1 MFLRYLPPPV
11 SASLRPLAVA
21 TMLAMAACAQLPKE
35 MGPTP
40 EIRGAEHW
48 SAETSFQ
55 DQAKAWPDDQWWR
68 AYGDVQLNA
77 LIDEALR
84 EAPSLRIAQ
93 ARLQSAQ
100 AAVSQTHAAT
110 GPQLSANGT
119 VYEEKQSYHF
129 MPKEL
134 TPMGWNDYGRLSL
147 DFNWEIDFWG
157 KNRAA
162 LAAAMSERDAAIAE
176 QAQARLILA
185 ANVASTYAE
194 MARQYAERDTAE
206 EALQVRRKTSTL
218 FHERYDNGMETMGSV
233 KQADARQFTAEGQLL
248 AIDEQLGLLRNRL
261 AALIGA
267 GPDRGAKIERP
278 TIHLSDAPGLPA
290 QLSAG
295 LLGRRPDIVA
305 ARLRAQSAIK
315 RMDVAKAQYY
325 PNVNL
330 SGLIG
335 VQSAGLDYLF
345 KSGQD
350 IGRVGPAISL
360 PIFSNGRLDAQYR
373 GSRAAYDEA
382 VASYEGAVTQALNE
396 VADATTSRRALGAE
410 LERAQATVDAARE
423 AWQIAKNRYEGGLA
437 NYLEVLNAE
446 DILLVSQRSLTDL
459 QSRAFTLDVALIRAL
474 GGGYQSAP
482 SNPTIASAQGK

>member
-1 MFLRYLPPPV
+1 MFLRFLPPPAKHAV
-11 SASLRPLAVA
+11 RPLGVA
-21 TMLAMAACAQLPKE
+21 CILAMAACAQLPKE

-48 SAETSFQ
+48 SAEASFQ
-55 DQAKAWPDDQWWR
+55 DQAKTWPADQWWKG
-68 AYGDVQLNA
+68 YGDAQLDT
-77 LIDEALR
+77 LIDEALQD
-84 EAPSLRIAQ
+84 APSLRIAR
-93 ARLQSAQ
+93 ARLQMAEAS
-100 AAVSQTHAAT
+100 VSQSRSAT

-134 TPMGWNDYGRLSL
+134 TPIGWNDYGRLTL
-147 DFNWEIDFWG
+147 DFNWELDFWG

-162 LAAAMSERDAAIAE
+162 LAAATSERDAAVAE

-194 MARQYAERDTAE
+194 LAHAHAARDTAA
-206 EALQVRRKTSTL
+206 EALEVRRKTSTL
-218 FHERYDNGMETMGSV
+218 FHERYEHGMETLGSV

-248 AIDEQLGLLRNRL
+248 ATDEQIGLLRNRL

-278 TIHLSDAPGLPA
+278 TIHLDAAPGLPA

-325 PNVNL
+325 PDVNL
-330 SGLIG
+330 AALVG

-350 IGRVGPAISL
+350 IGKVGPAISL

-382 VASYEGAVTQALNE
+382 VASYEAAVTQALNE

-410 LERAQATVDAARE
+410 LDRAQATVDAARE
-423 AWQIAKNRYEGGLA
+423 AWQIAQNRYEGGLA

-446 DILLVSQRSLTDL
+446 DTLLVSQRSLTDL

-474 GGGYQSAP
+474 GGGYQSAS
-482 SNPTIASAQGK
+482 SNSTIASAQGK